1 MPARTHNLAMK
12 TIPATRA
19 GQQWAQTLDEAKK
32 GP

>member
-19 GQQWAQTLDEAKK
+19 RRQWAQTLDEAKK